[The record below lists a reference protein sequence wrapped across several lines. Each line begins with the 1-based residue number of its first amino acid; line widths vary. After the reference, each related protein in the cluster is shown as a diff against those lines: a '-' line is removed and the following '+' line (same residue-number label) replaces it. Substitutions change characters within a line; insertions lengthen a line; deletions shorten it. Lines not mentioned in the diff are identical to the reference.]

1 MTSAPATDNSALTDR
16 RCGERLS
23 DSVATSRVQR

>member
-16 RCGERLS
+16 GCGERLS
-23 DSVATSRVQR
+23 DSVAASRVQR